1 MVTDRKPWGSPA
13 VFVLSLLD
21 DAMINCFSSS
31 FSDFGKFKRKLNFK
45 YEDYFYAEMQ
55 IINIILYYRKK
66 RSSSNFLRYWHDIT
80 QVCFLKDLHFV
91 LPLFKILRLQNKA
104 RYVYLVKWNVWLKR
118 WMLIER
124 RWGKSGATTTFSLT
138 AITDP

>member
-1 MVTDRKPWGSPA
+1 MVTDRKPGGSPA

-45 YEDYFYAEMQ
+45 YEDYFYAAMQ

-66 RSSSNFLRYWHDIT
+66 RYNSIIF
-80 QVCFLKDLHFV
+80 FV
-91 LPLFKILRLQNKA
+91 IGMILLE
-104 RYVYLVKWNVWLKR
+104 YV
-118 WMLIER
+118 
-124 RWGKSGATTTFSLT
+124 F
-138 AITDP
+138 

>member
-1 MVTDRKPWGSPA
+1 MVTDRKPGGSPA

-45 YEDYFYAEMQ
+45 REDYIFIQ
-55 IINIILYYRKK
+55 HCRFSILYFIIEKK
-66 RSSSNFLRYWHDIT
+66 DIALIFF
-80 QVCFLKDLHFV
+80 VISMILLKYFVKDLHFV

-104 RYVYLVKWNVWLKR
+104 RYVYHVKWNVWLKR
-118 WMLIER
+118 
-124 RWGKSGATTTFSLT
+124 
-138 AITDP
+138 

>member
-1 MVTDRKPWGSPA
+1 MVTDRKPGGSPA

-21 DAMINCFSSS
+21 DAIINCFSSS
-31 FSDFGKFKRKLNFK
+31 FTDFLKFKRKLNFK
-45 YEDYFYAEMQ
+45 YEDYFYAAMQ

-66 RSSSNFLRYWHDIT
+66 DIALIFF
-80 QVCFLKDLHFV
+80 VISMILLKYFVKDLHFV

-118 WMLIER
+118 
-124 RWGKSGATTTFSLT
+124 
-138 AITDP
+138 